1 MVEHPAIHAH
11 TDSAHRSVG
20 PKGVGV
26 WFWPSLVLLAGLTLT
41 VFVWSLLRDKAYEVA
56 EQAFQQQAQTLR
68 IAIENDHERQFK
80 TLRGL
85 VSFMAASESVEPHEF
100 SAYVANLHLP
110 TDQPTVRAL
119 FFVASQ
125 PQPDGQTRYPVV
137 LAEPF
142 PPDWVGLDL
151 SVYPQA
157 ALVLE
162 QAMHRASA
170 MLSDPFDL
178 AQEHLSSSKNM
189 LLALPVYHEALPPD
203 SLEARQE
210 SLRGWMVAV
219 FEPDW
224 LRLVSGLRQDA
235 LHLHIYDSGPDGDAL
250 IFSLDEPEGE
260 GLWTRSYR
268 RADYASQRF
277 HRVDLLRLGGRQW
290 KLVSSS
296 TPEFEADWLNLA
308 PAWVVL
314 FGGVLASALA
324 AGALRLLLVDRA
336 RIRKQADSV
345 SIERD
350 TLSEV
355 AQFTH
360 SAVILTGVDGRIYWV
375 NEGFS
380 KQTGFAVDEALGSL
394 PEALLGSPQ
403 SPADEERRVRQ
414 AKQDRVGVE
423 ADVMNRRKNGEHYW
437 VRLELRP
444 RFDRQRGFLGYIEI
458 QTDIHEERST
468 AELLQNALNENDALM
483 RTLNAHAI
491 VSESDIEGNITR
503 ANPLFVEISGYSA
516 EELWGQNHRI
526 INSGQHDKA
535 FWKDMWDTI
544 SQGKPWRGE
553 VCNRNRNGELYWV
566 NSMMAPVF
574 NVHGEIE
581 KYVSIRFDITQR
593 KRVEEKLRVNRDFF
607 RRMGAIAKVGYW
619 VADFRS
625 HTMDWSLESLRI
637 MDTPEGFM
645 PTAAEVRKRYAP
657 ESIASIGKAWQA
669 AREHGDSFDLELKFT
684 TFQDEPKWVRVAA
697 SPELKDGKPWR
708 LIGITQDI
716 TERVQARQRIEE
728 NERILR
734 SAIDT
739 LDEAFVLYDPSDRL
753 VLHNQRYVELFSES
767 APAIYPGAR
776 FEDVIRYGIAHGQ
789 YPSAQG
795 REEAFLVER
804 LELHNRNQVTF
815 ETQLTNGRWVRVAE
829 CRTTDGYHVGFR
841 IDVTELKRAVELAED
856 ASRSKSQFLANMS
869 HEIRTPMNAILG
881 MLQLLQTTPLT
892 QGQADYVNKT
902 QAAARSLLGILNDIL
917 DFSKVEAGK
926 MQLDPEPTVLDT
938 ALRELGVILAG
949 SLGKKRLDVL
959 FDIDMDIPRELVFDA
974 MRLKQVLINLGGNAI
989 KFTGQGE
996 VLLQVKLQEHLGDKV
1011 RLLFAV
1017 KDTGMGVPPEQQEQ
1031 IFEGFS
1037 QAEASTSRRFGGT
1050 GLGLAISRRLVALMG
1065 GTLKLDSE
1073 PGVGSVFSFELV
1085 LPVHG
1090 ESERP
1095 APHPVKAA
1103 TVLVLDE
1110 GPVARVVHAR
1120 QLSGLGCFVDT
1131 AESLDQAQDAIR
1143 RRAKRGQA
1151 FNVVLV
1157 ADCAADPTGAT
1168 TVAALRQYQQRLAPA
1183 LKLPRFVLVASH
1195 APDVLQENS
1204 ALPKNGIHAYLLK
1217 PVTPE
1222 GFRQA
1227 LQHTQFGVSSW
1238 VRLPPVAAPSDELA
1252 GMRILLAEDNLINQ
1266 QVATELLKR
1275 KGATMFVAHNGQ
1287 EALDAIDAPGAHF
1300 DVVLMDM
1307 QMPEMDGLQAT
1318 QAIRQ
1323 RLGRTDL
1330 PIIAMTANAMP
1341 ADREACLAAGMDDH
1355 TGKPFDLNKLVAQ
1368 LRYWVYEHRGV
1379 APPAPGTVL
1388 LPAAAPAEPTPK
1400 REPESLPAS
1409 PHVTPQVLP
1418 LPAVSTDSPGS
1429 LSHTMP
1435 GFDPLAA
1442 VERLGGDLDF
1452 YRSLL
1457 ARFVGD
1463 VPALQADLADR
1474 SDTTLARWSATCHAI
1489 KGTAATLGLTAL
1501 ADASADAER
1510 AFKQLAATSSHT
1522 MDAPLF
1528 DRMEYL
1534 SELVGQARDAAQ
1546 RWLALGPAPEKPVEP
1561 SAPVTADALAGRG
1574 VDVGALVPVL
1584 QSLIACLE
1592 ESDLQALELYERLAT
1607 WREPAT
1613 ESLWQALEDAMHD
1626 LDFERAALPA
1636 AKLLENAQ
1644 ERQARQAL

>member
-1 MVEHPAIHAH
+1 M
-11 TDSAHRSVG
+11 
-20 PKGVGV
+20 
-26 WFWPSLVLLAGLTLT
+26 LVFLLGLALS
-41 VFVWSLLRDKAYEVA
+41 VFVASLLRNKAYEVA

-85 VSFMAASESVEPHEF
+85 VSFMSASENVEAHEF
-100 SAYVANLHLP
+100 SRYVNNLHLP
-110 TDQPTVRAL
+110 THQPTLRAL
-119 FFVASQ
+119 FYVNAQIEHDAPPRF
-125 PQPDGQTRYPVV
+125 PVV
-137 LAEPF
+137 FAEPF

-151 SVYPQA
+151 SVYPEAVQ
-157 ALVLE
+157 VLQ

-170 MLSDPFDL
+170 MLSDPLDL
-178 AQEHLSSSKNM
+178 AQEHVSSKNM
-189 LLALPVYHEALPPD
+189 LLALPMYQDAVPPD
-203 SLEARQE
+203 NLRDRQE
-210 SLRGWMVAV
+210 RLKGWMVAV

-224 LRLVSGLRQDA
+224 LGLVNGLKQDA
-235 LHLHIYDSGPDGDAL
+235 LQLHIYDTRADADTL
-250 IFSLDEPEGE
+250 IFSLGDPT
-260 GLWTRSYR
+260 GLWTRSYQ
-268 RADYASQRF
+268 RADYEGHKF

-296 TPEFEADWLNLA
+296 TPVFEAAWLNLA
-308 PAWVVL
+308 PAWVAL
-314 FGGVLASALA
+314 FSGVLASLLA
-324 AGALRLLLVDRA
+324 AGTLRLLLLDRA
-336 RIRKQADSV
+336 RIRELADSV

-350 TLSEV
+350 TLSDV

-380 KQTGFAVDEALGSL
+380 KQTGFSADDALGAL
-394 PEALLGSPQ
+394 PEKLLGSPQ
-403 SPADEERRVRQ
+403 TPPTVVQRVRQ
-414 AKQDRVGVE
+414 AKQDRVGMEV
-423 ADVMNRRKNGEHYW
+423 DVINRRKNGEHYW

-444 RFDRQRGFLGYIEI
+444 RFDREQAFLGYIEI
-458 QTDIHEERST
+458 QTDIHEERSN

-491 VSESDIEGNITR
+491 VSETDVKGNITR
-503 ANPLFVEISGYSA
+503 ANPLFVDISGYSA
-516 EELWGQNHRI
+516 EELLGQNHRI
-526 INSGQHDKA
+526 VNSGQHDKA
-535 FWKDMWDTI
+535 FWKEMWDTI
-544 SQGKPWRGE
+544 AQGKPWRGE

-574 NVHGEIE
+574 NGQGEIE
-581 KYVSIRFDITQR
+581 KYVSIRFDITHR
-593 KRVEEKLRVNRDFF
+593 KQVEEKLRVNRDFF
-607 RRMGAIAKVGYW
+607 HRMGEIAKVGYW
-619 VADFRS
+619 VADFQT

-637 MDTPEGFM
+637 MDTPEGLR
-645 PTAAEVRKRYAP
+645 PTAAEVRARYAP
-657 ESIASIGKAWQA
+657 KSIASIGQAWQA
-669 AREHGDSFDLELKFT
+669 AREQGDGFDLELQFT
-684 TFQDEPKWVRVAA
+684 TFQGETKWVRVAA

-753 VLHNQRYVELFSES
+753 VLHNQRYVELFAES
-767 APAIYPGAR
+767 APAIHLGAK

-789 YPSAQG
+789 YPSAKG

-815 ETQLTNGRWVRVAE
+815 ETQLTHGRWVRVAE

-856 ASRSKSQFLANMS
+856 ASRSKSQFLANVS

-892 QGQADYVNKT
+892 QGQADYINKT
-902 QAAARSLLGILNDIL
+902 QAASKSLLGILNDIL

-949 SLGKKRLDVL
+949 SLGKKRLDLL
-959 FDIDMDIPRELVFDA
+959 FDVDIDIPRELVFDA

-1017 KDTGMGVPPEQQEQ
+1017 KDTGMGVTPEQQAR

-1065 GTLKLDSE
+1065 GTLKLESE

-1090 ESERP
+1090 EPKRTAPNP
-1095 APHPVKAA
+1095 ANAA
-1103 TVLVLDE
+1103 TALVLDE

-1120 QLSGLGCFVDT
+1120 QLRGLGCFVDT
-1131 AESLDQAQDAIR
+1131 AESLAQAQDAMR
-1143 RRAKRGQA
+1143 SRAKRGQA

-1157 ADCAADPTGAT
+1157 ADRVADQTGTA
-1168 TVAALRQYQQRLAPA
+1168 TVAALRQYQQALAPE
-1183 LKLPRFVLVASH
+1183 LTLPRFVLVASQV
-1195 APDVLQENS
+1195 PDVLQENS
-1204 ALPKNGIHAYLLK
+1204 ALPKDGINAYLLK

-1222 GFRQA
+1222 GFMEAIQPTQAGVAALVRQ
-1227 LQHTQFGVSSW
+1227 
-1238 VRLPPVAAPSDELA
+1238 PPVAAPSNELA

-1330 PIIAMTANAMP
+1330 PIIAMTANAMA
-1341 ADREACLAAGMDDH
+1341 ADREACLEAGMDDH

-1368 LRYWVYEHRGV
+1368 LRYWVFERHGV
-1379 APPAPGTVL
+1379 APP
-1388 LPAAAPAEPTPK
+1388 
-1400 REPESLPAS
+1400 ESLP
-1409 PHVTPQVLP
+1409 LP
-1418 LPAVSTDSPGS
+1418 LDVITEPVLTDPPAVPSVQPSPAAFQGS
-1429 LSHTMP
+1429 LTRSTP
-1435 GFDPLAA
+1435 GFDPQQA
-1442 VERLGGDLDF
+1442 VDRLGGDSDF
-1452 YRSLL
+1452 YRTLL
-1457 ARFVGD
+1457 EHFVGD
-1463 VPALQADLADR
+1463 VPALQTDLADR
-1474 SDTTLARWSATCHAI
+1474 SDTTLARWSAACHSL

-1501 ADASADAER
+1501 AQASADAELM
-1510 AFKQLAATSSHT
+1510 FKQLGTLSNAT
-1522 MDAPLF
+1522 MDAPMF
-1528 DRMEYL
+1528 DQMDHL
-1534 SELVGQARDAAQ
+1534 IELVKQARDAAL
-1546 RWLALGPAPEKPVEP
+1546 RWMAMEPAPANSAEP
-1561 SAPVTADALAGRG
+1561 FEAVAAVSPAGNSSPT
-1574 VDVGALVPVL
+1574 DLHALVHAL
-1584 QSLIACLE
+1584 QNLMTCLK
-1592 ESDLQALELYERLAT
+1592 ESDLQALELHKQLQI

-1613 ESLWQALEDAMHD
+1613 ESFWQSLEDAMRD
-1626 LDFERAALPA
+1626 LDFERAVQPA
-1636 AKLLENAQ
+1636 ANLLKNAQ
-1644 ERQARQAL
+1644 DIQALQTP